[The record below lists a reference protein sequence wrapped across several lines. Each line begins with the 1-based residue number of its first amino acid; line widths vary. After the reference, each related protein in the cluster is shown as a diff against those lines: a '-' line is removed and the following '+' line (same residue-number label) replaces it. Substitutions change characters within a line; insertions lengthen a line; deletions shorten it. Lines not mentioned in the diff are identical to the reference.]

1 MKDVFIHL
9 EKICVNTFVTLFR
22 RDVDKVEIRLLLL
35 RKPRIQNAGLSLV

>member
-35 RKPRIQNAGLSLV
+35 RNLRIQNAGVSLV